1 MITTA
6 RLNIEVASDDEMRL
20 LIEKQTSE
28 EMKAAYGEM
37 FAGCQ
42 ANPEQRQWYA
52 VWFLRLK
59 SGEIIGDYCFK
70 GLLADGSTEIGY
82 GLEPDYWGKG
92 YATEAVIAAVGWAQK
107 QPCVKRIEAETE
119 PGNIASQRVLEKA
132 GFIPTGTNGE
142 EGPRFVWNGYSLN
155 SNKL

>member
-1 MITTA
+1 MISTA
-6 RLNIEVASDDEMRL
+6 RLNIEAASDDEMRL

-37 FAGCQ
+37 LAGCL

-59 SGEIIGDYCFK
+59 TGETIGDYCFK
-70 GLLADGSTEIGY
+70 GLLPDGNAEIGY
-82 GLEPDYWGKG
+82 GLEPEYWGKG
-92 YATEAVIAAVGWAQK
+92 YATEAVIAAVDWALK
-107 QPCVKRIEAETE
+107 QPSVKRIEAETE

-142 EGPRFVWNGYSLN
+142 EGPRFVWNG
-155 SNKL
+155 